1 MKIEPIMRVM
11 KLTTFIITAFF
22 LQVSANSVAQHITI
36 ENKRI
41 TLKQFF
47 NQIRQQTG
55 YNVLWQSGKL
65 NDQKLVNVNFK
76 NERLTHALDEVL
88 PDQNLAYSIAEKTIV
103 IKERADP
110 PVVAVAI
117 QQQVNG
123 LVVDSTNTPLSG

>member
-1 MKIEPIMRVM
+1 
-11 KLTTFIITAFF
+11 
-22 LQVSANSVAQHITI
+22 
-36 ENKRI
+36 
-41 TLKQFF
+41 
-47 NQIRQQTG
+47 
-55 YNVLWQSGKL
+55 
-65 NDQKLVNVNFK
+65 LVNVNFK

-123 LVVDSTNTPLSG
+123 LVVDSTNTPLSGASVMLKGSNVGTQTDGNGRFNFPNLDNNAVLVVTYTGFLEQEIRVDGRSELTIVLQEDPAALEEV